1 MADTKFISSLA
12 IEFNLDIAWELRA
25 VTAFAKAVPELRTHI
40 RGHAH
45 KSKQV
50 DFLNEPMQET
60 KLYNNVTV
68 FVPGYETPYAKLDY
82 QYLTRNPF
90 VKQMERERYFR
101 VVTVEV
107 MLGWKEGRI
116 SKDEY
121 KAAEWA
127 TVHIAGDKG
136 ASRWC
141 FKKISGLVDAD
152 KLKIEIDGMAFSL
165 ERVVLVE
172 RKPRIKL
179 MYGPQCVCPYDPRRK
194 LVAAGAPNT
203 DMLRDRFRPEI
214 KPLEVFLMADG
225 WVDDP
230 GEAAACAVRMEE
242 EGIAP
247 LLPTGDGGYDARDS
261 CGRWPVDDGTR
272 RRGQTFLA
280 NNKPGR
286 LRPKRSGSSAATD
299 ASGSSGASRLV
310 VGEKGSSTQPS
321 AMRKTSR
328 GLISGLK
335 RSRSMSVLGAP
346 AATSFLRGSYG
357 HTHCGPGGASAQQWS
372 GLQIEEETNHVPQQV

>member
-1 MADTKFISSLA
+1 MPACSTSCA
-12 IEFNLDIAWELRA
+12 MPPA
-25 VTAFAKAVPELRTHI
+25 
-40 RGHAH
+40 
-45 KSKQV
+45 
-50 DFLNEPMQET
+50 
-60 KLYNNVTV
+60 
-68 FVPGYETPYAKLDY
+68 
-82 QYLTRNPF
+82 
-90 VKQMERERYFR
+90 
-101 VVTVEV
+101 
-107 MLGWKEGRI
+107 
-116 SKDEY
+116 
-121 KAAEWA
+121 
-127 TVHIAGDKG
+127 G

-179 MYGPQCVCPYDPRRK
+179 MK

-299 ASGSSGASRLV
+299 ASGSSGVGGAAGPNSAVGIGRHASSRQQAACSPAHPAHHLRTHDPFSATSGAWLQRRVALV
-310 VGEKGSSTQPS
+310 CRPLHPPPPCTRRP
-321 AMRKTSR
+321 
-328 GLISGLK
+328 LHPPPP
-335 RSRSMSVLGAP
+335 AP
-346 AATSFLRGSYG
+346 AAPCTRRPLHPPPMHPPCHHHYSM
-357 HTHCGPGGASAQQWS
+357 PS
-372 GLQIEEETNHVPQQV
+372 GRRL

>member
-1 MADTKFISSLA
+1 AAAGLGTTRAGCIGHVRRRSNLRMPFVHVCTLFASAFRSLSGDA
-12 IEFNLDIAWELRA
+12 GAAAGLGVGSAA
-25 VTAFAKAVPELRTHI
+25 GA
-40 RGHAH
+40 
-45 KSKQV
+45 
-50 DFLNEPMQET
+50 ET

-68 FVPGYETPYAKLDY
+68 FVPGYATPYAKLDY
-82 QYLTRNPF
+82 KYLTKNDF

-101 VVTVEV
+101 VVTVAEQPSQPLALEECTANSVDISEV
-107 MLGWKEGRI
+107 QLQDDVKLAVVVGAEHALHKVQQQVKTIKGWKEGRI
-116 SKDEY
+116 NKDEY

-127 TVHIAGDKG
+127 TMHIAGDMG

-141 FKKISGLVDAD
+141 FKEISGLVDAD

-179 MYGPQCVCPYDPRRK
+179 MYVQELADKIWKLMK

-242 EGIAP
+242 AGIAP
-247 LLPTGDGGYDARDS
+247 LLPTGDGGYDARGS
-261 CGRWPVDDGTR
+261 CGRWPVDDGIR
-272 RRGQTFLA
+272 RCGQNFLA

-286 LRPKRSGSSAATD
+286 RQPKSMPSVR
-299 ASGSSGASRLV
+299 RL
-310 VGEKGSSTQPS
+310 
-321 AMRKTSR
+321 
-328 GLISGLK
+328 
-335 RSRSMSVLGAP
+335 
-346 AATSFLRGSYG
+346 
-357 HTHCGPGGASAQQWS
+357 
-372 GLQIEEETNHVPQQV
+372 